1 MCHSITPD
9 VFYLIETRSV
19 VYKRKKKINSD
30 IDFNHI
36 VPLPIETKTKIY
48 DQGTFNWVY

>member
-1 MCHSITPD
+1 MQLFIK
-9 VFYLIETRSV
+9 E
-19 VYKRKKKINSD
+19 KRKLNRD